1 MAEEHNLN
9 HNNEEHCCGHEHGEG
24 CCSHE
29 HHHHEHDDC
38 CCGHEHE
45 HQFMTL
51 VLDDDTEM
59 ECAVI
64 GIFDVDDKSY
74 IALLPTGEEE
84 VMLYRYI
91 EEDDENF
98 SLENIED
105 DTEFENVENV
115 FFELMESEDEEED
128 GE

>member
-1 MAEEHNLN
+1 MAEEHNHN
-9 HNNEEHCCGHEHGEG
+9 HEQV
-24 CCSHE
+24 
-29 HHHHEHDDC
+29 DC
-38 CCGHEHE
+38 CCGHDHEHEQVDCCCGHDHEHE

-51 VLDDDTEM
+51 VLEDDTEL

-64 GIFDVDDKSY
+64 GIFDVDDNSY

-91 EEDDENF
+91 EEDEENF
-98 SLENIED
+98 ELENIGD
-105 DTEFENVENV
+105 DQEFEKVENT

-128 GE
+128 EE